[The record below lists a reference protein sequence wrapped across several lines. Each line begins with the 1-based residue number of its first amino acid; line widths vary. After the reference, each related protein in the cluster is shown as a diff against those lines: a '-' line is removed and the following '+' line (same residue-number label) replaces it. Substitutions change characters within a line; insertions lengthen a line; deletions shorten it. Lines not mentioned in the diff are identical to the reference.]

1 MLEPRRS
8 APVHDERSESFIA
21 RLYRNGL
28 STPPERYRA
37 WALRELAALIPH
49 DGALWGSGAAP
60 GYTFHSVTVIGLPP
74 EFPTALEAT
83 RSQNP
88 LLPRVLSKPD
98 MPVAM
103 DEVFA
108 DAAFFKSDLYRRSFA
123 PFGIARIL
131 SSGHADPRSGLLSL
145 LTLYRKN
152 RQQPFTAPEKQLQR
166 RLIFHLFQAAS
177 HAYFLH
183 LSKPQ
188 ALRPPGGGA
197 AVVDR
202 RGFFHEAQPR
212 FLDLLEQHFPGHSR
226 GTLPFALPAPGTQQ
240 RLGALCLHA
249 DPLGDL
255 IRLQLWPAGPLDRL
269 THREREIVETVT
281 QGLSFKE
288 AARKIGVAPST
299 VANHLYRIYRKLGV
313 ASRTEL
319 ASLVH
324 PSIL

>member
-1 MLEPRRS
+1 MSDSRRS
-8 APVHDERSESFIA
+8 TGNDDERSERFIA
-21 RLYRNGL
+21 RLYRSGL
-28 STPPERYRA
+28 SVPPESYRA
-37 WALRELAALIPH
+37 WALRELASLIPH

-60 GYTFHSVTVIGLPP
+60 GYTFHSVTVVDLPI
-74 EFPTALEAT
+74 EFPTALLAT
-83 RSQNP
+83 RNQNP
-88 LLPRVLSKPD
+88 LLPRILSKPD
-98 MPVAM
+98 TPVAM
-103 DEVFA
+103 DEVVR
-108 DAAFFKSDLYRRSFA
+108 DATFFKSDLYKRSFA

-145 LTLYRKN
+145 LTLYRKD
-152 RQQPFTAPEKQLQR
+152 RKQPFTAAEKQLQR

-177 HAYFLH
+177 HAFFLH
-183 LSKPQ
+183 LSRSQ
-188 ALRPPGGGA
+188 ELRPPGGGA

-202 RGFFHEAQPR
+202 SGFFHEAQPR

-226 GTLPFALPAPGTQQ
+226 GALPFAIPTAGTQE
-240 RLGALCLHA
+240 RLGSLCLSA
-249 DPLGDL
+249 DALGDL

-269 THREREIVETVT
+269 TRREREIVDTVT
-281 QGLSFKE
+281 QGLSFKQ

-324 PSIL
+324 PPP